1 MRIIQ
6 LFSKSGPPVNRWTYA
21 VIALLFPDSIMN
33 LANSWNATDRLEFI
47 FDCMIFFSL
56 IFLWPLFTVSRL
68 IDIRRSRL
76 WILPIL
82 LPIVAALIAALE
94 GRTIVSRI
102 AFGLA
107 LAFQLPLIL
116 LPKPKDLLS
125 LKDLMSSPTGF
136 SNHQKP

>member
-1 MRIIQ
+1 
-6 LFSKSGPPVNRWTYA
+6 
-21 VIALLFPDSIMN
+21 MN